1 MIQWAESVIMRDDIE
16 GHILKDRG
24 VTFNHVMRSS

>member
-1 MIQWAESVIMRDDIE
+1 MIQWAESFIMEYRME

-24 VTFNHVMRSS
+24 VTFHHVML